1 MLSDEDHASLMRS
14 GGMGYN
20 PGPLPKLERH
30 EIKCPN
36 IGMVTVYVQGTRAS
50 NEVVIMTVQDLGCD
64 SEMIMEF
71 TGHPRMIPI
80 RDRTVW
86 LHVTAPGQG
95 RDAPDLPSDYVY
107 PKMHVIGEDLVTVL
121 DTLQVKQVVC
131 FGEGAGANILAR
143 FAMRHITRVLGI
155 CMLHSTGTAA
165 KIYESIKEKSIRWNL
180 DDVNSD
186 NHTAEDYLIMHRF
199 GSKLNKSKNQ
209 EETRML
215 IESFQEVVRN
225 RTNMRNL
232 KKFVESYLKRTAI
245 ADSIKTLKCPVLLMT
260 GQQSLFYDTTKALH
274 QAIIKSCDDKS
285 KVDFIE
291 VAGVANVLEEKPDK
305 LAECFQYFM
314 QGLGLV
320 SSVPMPNV
328 MSTVRDRRMSMEE
341 YDKPSRERKLSG
353 ISSPERK
360 VSTGNLPQGNERK
373 LSAGCPPSVERKL
386 SADCAPERKISTGDK
401 CYPGLQTHVENDGVF
416 DNTVGPVREEQP
428 LVK

>member
-1 MLSDEDHASLMRS
+1 
-14 GGMGYN
+14 
-20 PGPLPKLERH
+20 
-30 EIKCPN
+30 
-36 IGMVTVYVQGTRAS
+36 
-50 NEVVIMTVQDLGCD
+50 
-64 SEMIMEF
+64 MIMEF

-95 RDAPDLPSDYVY
+95 RDAPDLPADYVY
-107 PKMHVIGEDLVTVL
+107 PKMSVIGEDLVTVL
-121 DTLQVKQVVC
+121 DTLNVKQVVC

-143 FAMRHITRVLGI
+143 FAMTHITRVLGI

-165 KIYESIKEKSIRWNL
+165 KIYESIKEKNVKWNL
-180 DDVNSD
+180 DDVST

-199 GSKLNKSKNQ
+199 GSKLTKSKDQ

-245 ADSIKTLKCPVLLMT
+245 TDNIKSLKCPVLLMT
-260 GQQSLFYDTTKALH
+260 GQHSLFYETTKALH
-274 QAIIKSCDDKS
+274 QAIVKSCDDKS

-328 MSTVRDRRMSMEE
+328 MSTVRNRRMSMEE

-353 ISSPERK
+353 IASPERKLSSGGPQERKLSSGYPPAVERKLSSGESAPAERK
-360 VSTGNLPQGNERK
+360 VST
-373 LSAGCPPSVERKL
+373 
-386 SADCAPERKISTGDK
+386 DK
-401 CYPGLQTHVENDGVF
+401 YPTSGLQPCAEH
-416 DNTVGPVREEQP
+416 
-428 LVK
+428 